1 MAYSDFLQRYVF
13 SEGLY
18 PPSMAL
24 ILNLLL
30 AFVMSFLADCTSPIH
45 EIISKEPKFSVSILY
60 PYNLN
65 SILYFFAR
73 ASELS
78 HSTTLVPEPFSTPNV
93 SENPITYATLRVFII
108 LDALYSKMQHEQKSA
123 FVLNEDVVR
132 QANPDFIIS
141 QNTCEVCAAHT
152 THVGNVIHILNEKPK
167 LHEMNPHT
175 LEDVL
180 ESIENLARIVGL
192 AERGANLVKLLRARI
207 LNVSKK
213 CSTNM
218 RRVMVLEWI
227 NPQYTAGHWVPDM
240 VQAAGGI
247 NLISKSG
254 ERSRRTCIDEIVKAN
269 PDIIVIMACGFDA
282 ARSAL
287 EYAETLAK
295 SKEWNALHA
304 VKKWLHLC
312 SGCGFIF

>member
-1 MAYSDFLQRYVF
+1 
-13 SEGLY
+13 
-18 PPSMAL
+18 
-24 ILNLLL
+24 
-30 AFVMSFLADCTSPIH
+30 MSSL
-45 EIISKEPKFSVSILY
+45 EIDTA
-60 PYNLN
+60 N
-65 SILYFFAR
+65 
-73 ASELS
+73 
-78 HSTTLVPEPFSTPNV
+78 
-93 SENPITYATLRVFII
+93 
-108 LDALYSKMQHEQKSA
+108 SKMQHEQKSA
-123 FVLNEDVVR
+123 FMLNEDVVR
-132 QANPDFIIS
+132 HANPDFIIS

-152 THVGNVIHILNEKPK
+152 THVGNVIRILNEKPK
-167 LHEMNPHT
+167 LYEMNPHT

-192 AERGANLVKLLRARI
+192 AERGANLVKLLRTRI
-207 LNVSKK
+207 SNVSKK

-254 ERSRRTCIDEIVKAN
+254 ERSRRTCIDEIAKAN

-282 ARSAL
+282 ARSAS
-287 EYAETLAK
+287 EYTATLAR

-304 VKKWLHLC
+304 VKN
-312 SGCGFIF
+312 GCIFAVDADSYSSKPSHRIVTGIEILSKIIHPALTRDIAVPKNSFCKL